1 MIDTYFEAVRNSG
14 QQLLEKAAALAWKRG
29 VELAPTLTRSR
40 GKSVADVIVRWTR
53 NSRRTSIVL
62 GTYGR
67 RGLKRVLMG
76 SDVERRFARRE
87 YRCCWS
93 EARIVPLANR
103 VQPIGDG
110 RRSAA

>member
-14 QQLLEKAAALAWKRG
+14 QQLLEKAAALARKRG

-76 SDVERRFARRE
+76 SDAEEAVR
-87 YRCCWS
+87 
-93 EARIVPLANR
+93 EARVPVLLVRGTYRAAR
-103 VQPIGDG
+103 KPRATDR
-110 RRSAA
+110 RRSS